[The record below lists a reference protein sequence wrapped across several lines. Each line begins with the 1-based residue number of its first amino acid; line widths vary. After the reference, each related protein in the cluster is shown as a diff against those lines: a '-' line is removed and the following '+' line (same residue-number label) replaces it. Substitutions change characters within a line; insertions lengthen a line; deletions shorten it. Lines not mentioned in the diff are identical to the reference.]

1 MKSSVKISAAIL
13 LIVVMAS
20 ACKQKESETDK
31 VKRVDRIKICFTL
44 GKNSILEPGIKTIHV
59 RIAQPDE
66 EILVKGRGEEYTF
79 MHQGELIQYS
89 IMEEVDYQ
97 NTSQEVCMYWNSR
110 ASLELQAGLYNVDVF
125 HGDHLI
131 GETTFTLK

>member
-1 MKSSVKISAAIL
+1 MG
-13 LIVVMAS
+13 
-20 ACKQKESETDK
+20 KETETDK

-44 GKNSILEPGIKTIHV
+44 GKNSILEPGIKTIYV

-89 IMEEVDYQ
+89 IVQEVDYQ
-97 NTSQEVCMYWNSR
+97 NTAQEVCMYWNSR
-110 ASLELQAGLYNVDVF
+110 PSLELQPGLYNVDVF
-125 HGDHLI
+125 HGDQVI